1 MVIDGEHDFYTA
13 ARRLH
18 DDVLVLQM
26 GIQQLDRM
34 KVDFD
39 ASVANI
45 KAAMESLERGIK
57 EHGDRLERMSIEDR
71 EILRNRII
79 E

>member
-18 DDVLVLQM
+18 DDVLVPQI

-45 KAAMESLERGIK
+45 KAAMDSLERGIK
-57 EHGDRLERMSIEDR
+57 ENGDRLERMSFEDR
-71 EILRNRII
+71 EILRNRIT

>member
-26 GIQQLDRM
+26 GIQQLNRM

-39 ASVANI
+39 TSVANI

-57 EHGDRLERMSIEDR
+57 EQSDRLERISIEDR
-71 EILRNRII
+71 EILRNRTI